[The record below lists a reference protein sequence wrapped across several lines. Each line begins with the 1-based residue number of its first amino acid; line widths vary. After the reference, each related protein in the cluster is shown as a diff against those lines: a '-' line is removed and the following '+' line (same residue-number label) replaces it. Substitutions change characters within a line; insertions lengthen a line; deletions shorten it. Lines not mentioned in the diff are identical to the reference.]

1 MATICHDSND
11 MATVP
16 MTWPL
21 FAMIP
26 MTWPLFQWHGHC
38 SNYTELLRKS
48 KKDRRLDQ
56 SAAGK
61 ARPPSMIRNG
71 PETAGKGQ
79 K

>member
-1 MATICHDSND
+1 
-11 MATVP
+11 
-16 MTWPL
+16 
-21 FAMIP
+21 

-79 K
+79 KVCDPSDCPALREAENNYSQMIDPL